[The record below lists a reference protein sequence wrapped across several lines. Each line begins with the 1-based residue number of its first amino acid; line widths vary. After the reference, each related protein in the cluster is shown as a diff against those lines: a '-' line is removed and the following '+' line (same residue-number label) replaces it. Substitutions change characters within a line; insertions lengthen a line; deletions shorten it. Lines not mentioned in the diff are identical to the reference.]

1 MFVGL
6 LLDSYCRLNVVLDT
20 LIGAFLSSGFPF
32 LIETVQN
39 KMARGSSYSSLG

>member
-20 LIGAFLSSGFPF
+20 LIGAFLSFGVPVSH
-32 LIETVQN
+32 
-39 KMARGSSYSSLG
+39 